1 MKLYFPN
8 VLKEAVS
15 MKNINQYNFD
25 IIHVAT
31 HLRDTLEYVLPRE
44 HDAKV
49 FDQRRDV
56 LTKGLS
62 PETPLGKF
70 LDANKDKFEEMM
82 KLYNELLDDVYG
94 DNSTII
100 TKTNDGKIRVDHSQH
115 LRIYEL
121 VVGIMEPLRDVI
133 YFHINLARRNNEQEA
148 ILEDLMPIDDRYY
161 RLFTYL
167 LMMQDFQKSFF
178 EFQKVMGE
186 NQGKPSPQSN
196 FIVQNELSHYAKL
209 LRDIRSHNHCTD
221 NDTLDALD
229 KCLQVVEMSE
239 GRRDRRDNKNFPDLF
254 KEALDQ
260 VNALVVLNGPKWQE
274 AFNKALKE
282 MLADIRKNAAPQA

>member
-1 MKLYFPN
+1 
-8 VLKEAVS
+8 

-44 HDAKV
+44 HDLKV
-49 FDQRRDV
+49 FEQRKDV
-56 LTKGLS
+56 LTKGLT

-70 LDANKDKFEEMM
+70 LEANKDKFEEPI
-82 KLYNELLDDVYG
+82 KLYHELLDDVYG
-94 DNSTII
+94 ENSTII
-100 TKTNDGKIRVDHSQH
+100 TRTNEGKLRVDHSQH

-133 YFHINLARRNNEQEA
+133 YFHLNLARRNNEQEA
-148 ILEDLMPIDDRYY
+148 IIEDLMPVDDRYY
-161 RLFTYL
+161 RLFAYL

-209 LRDIRSHNHCTD
+209 LRDVRAHNHCTD

-260 VNALVVLNGPKWQE
+260 VNALVVLTGPKWQE
-274 AFNKALKE
+274 AFNKALQE
-282 MLADIRKNAAPQA
+282 MLKDIRNNQKVPQA

>member
-1 MKLYFPN
+1 
-8 VLKEAVS
+8 

-44 HDAKV
+44 HDLKV
-49 FDQRRDV
+49 FEQRRDV
-56 LTKGLS
+56 LTKGLT

-70 LDANKDKFEEMM
+70 LEANKDKFEETI
-82 KLYNELLDDVYG
+82 KLYNELLEDVYG
-94 DNSTII
+94 ENSTII
-100 TKTNDGKIRVDHSQH
+100 TKTNEGKLRVDHSQH

-133 YFHINLARRNNEQEA
+133 YFHLNLARRQNEQEA
-148 ILEDLMPIDDRYY
+148 IIEDLMPIDDRYY

-209 LRDIRSHNHCTD
+209 LRDVRSHNHCTD

-260 VNALVVLNGPKWQE
+260 VNALVVLTGPKWQE
-274 AFNKALKE
+274 AFNKALQE
-282 MLADIRKNAAPQA
+282 MLRDIRNNQKVPQA

>member
-1 MKLYFPN
+1 
-8 VLKEAVS
+8 

-44 HDAKV
+44 HDVKV
-49 FDQRRDV
+49 FNQRKEV

-70 LDANKDKFEEMM
+70 LKANEDKFTEMV
-82 KLYNELLDDVYG
+82 KKYKELLEDVYG
-94 DNSTII
+94 DNSTILV
-100 TKTNDGKIRVDHSQH
+100 KTADGKIRVDHSQH

-121 VVGIMEPLRDVI
+121 VTAIMEPLRDVI
-133 YFHINLARRNNEQEA
+133 YFHVNLARKQNESEA
-148 ILEDLMPIDDRYY
+148 IIEDLMPLDDRHY
-161 RLFTYL
+161 RLFAFL

-186 NQGKPSPQSN
+186 SQGKPSPQSN
-196 FIVQNELSHYAKL
+196 FIVQNELSHYAKM
-209 LRDIRSHNHCTD
+209 LRDIRSHNHFTD
-221 NDTLDALD
+221 NETLDALD
-229 KCLQVVEMSE
+229 RCIQVVEMSE

-260 VNALVVLNGPKWQE
+260 VNALLVLNGPKWNE
-274 AFNKALKE
+274 AFNKALQE
-282 MLADIRKNAAPQA
+282 MLKDIRANSKPNA

>member
-1 MKLYFPN
+1 
-8 VLKEAVS
+8 

-49 FDQRRDV
+49 FDQRREV

-70 LDANKDKFEEMM
+70 LEANKDKFEEMM

-94 DNSTII
+94 ENSTILS
-100 TKTNDGKIRVDHSQH
+100 KTNDGKVRVDHSQH

-121 VVGIMEPLRDVI
+121 VVNIMEPLRDVI
-133 YFHINLARRNNEQEA
+133 YFHLNLARRQNEQEA
-148 ILEDLMPIDDRYY
+148 ILEDLMPVDDRYY
-161 RLFTYL
+161 RSFAFL

-239 GRRDRRDNKNFPDLF
+239 GRRDRRDNKNFPELF

-260 VNALVVLNGPKWQE
+260 VNAIVVLNGPKWQE

-282 MLADIRKNAAPQA
+282 MLEDIRKNTKPQA

>member
-1 MKLYFPN
+1 
-8 VLKEAVS
+8 

-31 HLRDTLEYVLPRE
+31 HLRDTLEYVVPRE
-44 HDAKV
+44 HDLKV
-49 FDQRRDV
+49 YEQRKDV

-70 LDANKDKFEEMM
+70 LEANKDKFEETV
-82 KLYNELLDDVYG
+82 KLYNELLEDVYG
-94 DNSTII
+94 DNSNIV
-100 TKTNDGKIRVDHSQH
+100 TKTQDGKLRVDHSQH

-133 YFHINLARRNNEQEA
+133 YFHLNLARRQNEQEA
-148 ILEDLMPIDDRYY
+148 ILEDLMPLDDRYY
-161 RLFTYL
+161 RLFVFL

-209 LRDIRSHNHCTD
+209 LRDVRSHNHCTD

-260 VNALVVLNGPKWQE
+260 VNALVVLTGPKWQE
-274 AFNKALKE
+274 AFNKALQE
-282 MLADIRKNAAPQA
+282 MLKDIRNSQKAPQA

>member
-1 MKLYFPN
+1 
-8 VLKEAVS
+8 

-44 HDAKV
+44 HDEKV
-49 FDQRRDV
+49 YNQRKEV

-62 PETPLGKF
+62 KETPLGKF
-70 LDANKDKFEEMM
+70 LEANKDKFT
-82 KLYNELLDDVYG
+82 ELLKNYDELLEEVYG
-94 DNSTII
+94 DNSTILM
-100 TKTNDGKIRVDHSQH
+100 KTGEGKIRVDHSQH

-121 VVGIMEPLRDVI
+121 VTSMMEPIRDVI
-133 YFHINLARRNNEQEA
+133 YFHVNLARKQNENEPV
-148 ILEDLMPIDDRYY
+148 IEELMPYDDRQY
-161 RLFTYL
+161 RLFAFL

-186 NQGKPSPQSN
+186 AGGKPTPQSN
-196 FIVQNELSHYAKL
+196 FIVQNELAKYARM
-209 LRDIRSHNHCTD
+209 LRNIREHTRFTD
-221 NDTLDALD
+221 NETLDVLD

-254 KEALDQ
+254 KEALDG
-260 VNALVVLNGPKWQE
+260 VNAKFTLNGPKWQE
-274 AFNKALKE
+274 KFNKALQE
-282 MLADIRKNAAPQA
+282 MLADIRNNSTAKA

>member
-1 MKLYFPN
+1 
-8 VLKEAVS
+8 

-44 HDAKV
+44 HDLKV
-49 FDQRRDV
+49 FEQRRDV
-56 LTKGLS
+56 LTKGLT

-70 LDANKDKFEEMM
+70 LEANKDKFEETI
-82 KLYNELLDDVYG
+82 KLYNELLEDVYG
-94 DNSTII
+94 ENSTII
-100 TKTNDGKIRVDHSQH
+100 TKTNEGKLRVDHSQH

-133 YFHINLARRNNEQEA
+133 YFHLNLARRQNEQEA
-148 ILEDLMPIDDRYY
+148 IIEDLMPIDDRYY

-209 LRDIRSHNHCTD
+209 LREVRSHNHCTD

-260 VNALVVLNGPKWQE
+260 VNALVVLTGPKWQE
-274 AFNKALKE
+274 AFNKALQE
-282 MLADIRKNAAPQA
+282 MLRDIRNNHKVPQA

>member
-1 MKLYFPN
+1 
-8 VLKEAVS
+8 

-44 HDAKV
+44 HEEKV
-49 FDQRRDV
+49 FNQRKEV

-62 PETPLGKF
+62 KETPLGKF
-70 LDANKDKFEEMM
+70 LEANKDKFT
-82 KLYNELLDDVYG
+82 ELLKNYDELLEEVYG
-94 DNSTII
+94 DNSTILV
-100 TKTNDGKIRVDHSQH
+100 KTAEGKIRVDHSQH

-121 VVGIMEPLRDVI
+121 VTAMMEPIRDII
-133 YFHINLARRNNEQEA
+133 YFHVNLARKQNENEP
-148 ILEDLMPIDDRYY
+148 IIEELMPYDDRQY
-161 RLFTYL
+161 RLFAYL

-186 NQGKPSPQSN
+186 AGGKPTPQSN
-196 FIVQNELSHYAKL
+196 FIVQNELSKYAKM
-209 LRDIRSHNHCTD
+209 LRNIREHTRFTD
-221 NDTLDALD
+221 NETLDVLD

-254 KEALDQ
+254 KEALEG
-260 VNALVVLNGPKWQE
+260 VNAKFALNGPKWQE
-274 AFNKALKE
+274 KFNKALQE
-282 MLADIRKNAAPQA
+282 MLSDIRNNSAAKA

>member
-1 MKLYFPN
+1 
-8 VLKEAVS
+8 

-44 HDAKV
+44 HEEKV
-49 FDQRRDV
+49 YNQRKEV

-62 PETPLGKF
+62 KETPLGKF
-70 LDANKDKFEEMM
+70 LEANKDKFT
-82 KLYNELLDDVYG
+82 ELLKNYDELLEEVYG
-94 DNSTII
+94 DNSTILV
-100 TKTNDGKIRVDHSQH
+100 KTAEGKIRVDHSQH

-121 VVGIMEPLRDVI
+121 VTAMMEPIRDII
-133 YFHINLARRNNEQEA
+133 YFHVNLARKQNENEPV
-148 ILEDLMPIDDRYY
+148 IEELMPYDDRQY
-161 RLFTYL
+161 RLFAYL

-186 NQGKPSPQSN
+186 AGGKPTPQSN
-196 FIVQNELSHYAKL
+196 FIVQNELSKYAKM
-209 LRDIRSHNHCTD
+209 LRNIREHTRFTD
-221 NDTLDALD
+221 NETLDVLD

-254 KEALDQ
+254 KEALEG
-260 VNALVVLNGPKWQE
+260 VNAKFTLNGPKWQE
-274 AFNKALKE
+274 KFNKALQE
-282 MLADIRKNAAPQA
+282 MLADIRNNATAKA

>member
-1 MKLYFPN
+1 
-8 VLKEAVS
+8 

-44 HDAKV
+44 HDEKV
-49 FDQRRDV
+49 YNQRKEV

-62 PETPLGKF
+62 KETPLGKF
-70 LDANKDKFEEMM
+70 LEANKDKFT
-82 KLYNELLDDVYG
+82 ELLKNYDELLEEVYG
-94 DNSTII
+94 DNSTILV
-100 TKTNDGKIRVDHSQH
+100 KTAEGKIRVDHSQH

-121 VVGIMEPLRDVI
+121 VTSMMEPIRDVI
-133 YFHINLARRNNEQEA
+133 YFHVNLARKQNENEP
-148 ILEDLMPIDDRYY
+148 IIEELMPYDDRQY
-161 RLFTYL
+161 RLFAFL

-186 NQGKPSPQSN
+186 AGGKPTPQSN
-196 FIVQNELSHYAKL
+196 FIVQNELAKYARM
-209 LRDIRSHNHCTD
+209 LRNIREHTRFTD
-221 NDTLDALD
+221 NETLDVLD

-254 KEALDQ
+254 KEALDG
-260 VNALVVLNGPKWQE
+260 VNAKFTLNGPKWQE
-274 AFNKALKE
+274 KFNKALQE
-282 MLADIRKNAAPQA
+282 MLADIRNNSTAKA